1 VAPLNTAPRWPDG
14 YIGVLRDLGA
24 VEKTIPYCVAWARS
38 FFARF
43 PGRRRRDLGRTEIET
58 FLTEQS
64 RRGGVSNWR
73 LAQARA
79 AMEIYYEQFRGIALT
94 PRPDR
99 PGATADSVQPSNG
112 ATSTAQNKNCLEDA
126 LSLFAKNSSPQP
138 LASNRNYQKV
148 EPSAK
153 EGVKTVFAEADQT
166 GGGREPFSIK
176 NPGKQEGAAGRQAV
190 PDFVSSKSSIER
202 SPGAVTTAK
211 AQGRTNWRLLEAKVK
226 ECLRVAHY
234 AYRTEQ
240 TYVGWIRQFV
250 SFHDWQKPST
260 MEAGHVSA
268 FLKHLAEDRQVAA
281 STQNQ
286 ALNAVLR
293 LERLVRRRLA
303 DTAAVNCRLRR

>member
-1 VAPLNTAPRWPDG
+1 
-14 YIGVLRDLGA
+14 LRG
-24 VEKTIPYCVAWARS
+24 
-38 FFARF
+38 F
-43 PGRRRRDLGRTEIET
+43 PGRRRRDLGRREIET

-126 LSLFAKNSSPQP
+126 SSLFAKNSSPQP
-138 LASNRNYQKV
+138 LACSGSYQKA

-153 EGVKTVFAEADQT
+153 EGVKKVFAEAGQT

-176 NPGKQEGAAGRQAV
+176 NLGKQEGAAGRQAV
-190 PDFVSSKSSIER
+190 PDFVSSKSSLER

>member
-1 VAPLNTAPRWPDG
+1 
-14 YIGVLRDLGA
+14 
-24 VEKTIPYCVAWARS
+24 
-38 FFARF
+38 
-43 PGRRRRDLGRTEIET
+43 
-58 FLTEQS
+58 
-64 RRGGVSNWR
+64 
-73 LAQARA
+73 
-79 AMEIYYEQFRGIALT
+79 M
-94 PRPDR
+94 
-99 PGATADSVQPSNG
+99 
-112 ATSTAQNKNCLEDA
+112 
-126 LSLFAKNSSPQP
+126 
-138 LASNRNYQKV
+138 
-148 EPSAK
+148 
-153 EGVKTVFAEADQT
+153 
-166 GGGREPFSIK
+166 
-176 NPGKQEGAAGRQAV
+176 
-190 PDFVSSKSSIER
+190 SSKSSIER

-260 MEAGHVSA
+260 IEAGHVSA

-293 LERLVRRRLA
+293 LERLAQRRLA

>member
-1 VAPLNTAPRWPDG
+1 
-14 YIGVLRDLGA
+14 VLRDLGA

-126 LSLFAKNSSPQP
+126 SSLFAKNSSPQP
-138 LASNRNYQKV
+138 LACSGSYQKA

-153 EGVKTVFAEADQT
+153 EAVK
-166 GGGREPFSIK
+166 
-176 NPGKQEGAAGRQAV
+176 
-190 PDFVSSKSSIER
+190 
-202 SPGAVTTAK
+202 
-211 AQGRTNWRLLEAKVK
+211 
-226 ECLRVAHY
+226 
-234 AYRTEQ
+234 
-240 TYVGWIRQFV
+240 QF
-250 SFHDWQKPST
+250 
-260 MEAGHVSA
+260 
-268 FLKHLAEDRQVAA
+268 L
-281 STQNQ
+281 
-286 ALNAVLR
+286 
-293 LERLVRRRLA
+293 RRLA
-303 DTAAVNCRLRR
+303 RRAAGVNPFPSKTQESKKLRREGRRFLTS